1 MTAALHHESYFR
13 AILESLYTGLS
24 DLDVQGYQQS
34 ASDGWTQARI
44 TGDFF
49 QHLEAR
55 ITIDG
60 IEERSRDEYVY
71 NAGLAFMCRMQ
82 PDDDSLSQA
91 RLLAATLAAFEFLDG
106 WRHAN
111 ARAVPLSSTPL
122 ESEAGPEWAL
132 VEIPFQLRIPRG

>member
-13 AILESLYTGLS
+13 SLLESLYTGLS
-24 DLDVQGYQQS
+24 GLDTQGYQQA

-44 TGDFF
+44 TGDLF
-49 QHLEAR
+49 QHLEVR

-60 IEERSRDEYVY
+60 IEEWSRDQYVY
-71 NAGLAFMCRMQ
+71 GAGLAFACRMQ

-91 RLLAATLAAFEFLDG
+91 RLLAATLAAFEFLAG
-106 WRHAN
+106 WIHTN
-111 ARAVPLSSTPL
+111 ARAMPQSSVLL